1 MANQNEDPFDD
12 GFTEDPFIDD
22 HFSNQKGGNAYSY
35 QDTSSIGIT
44 PLPDA
49 STVLVLGI
57 LAILGSFCYGIF
69 GLILGVVALGVSGR
83 PARLLRESP
92 NSYSVGSISNFK
104 AGKVCAIVGLCISG
118 VYIFALLGIL
128 LFAIN

>member
-22 HFSNQKGGNAYSY
+22 HFSQGKGNAYSY

-44 PLPDA
+44 PLPDS

-69 GLILGVVALGVSGR
+69 GLILGVVALGVSSR
-83 PARLLRESP
+83 PSRLLRESP

-128 LFAIN
+128 LFAIG